1 MLRILII
8 AILSQHH
15 LCSLI
20 KETNKAYIY
29 ERVGYGLRRKGCA
42 DQNQTTPTA
51 KKKKKG
57 DKNLSSARILKL
69 QPMSGS
75 CLRSCNS
82 FGFQK
87 GLERKNKQKKKMEV
101 LMKKASK
108 VVYGKQASKLWL
120 RMHIVRNNQWQ
131 HSPSHKILSFMSDK
145 YIVQNRNRN
154 ILFKRNYKDLRNV
167 KFVFVLSSKLLN
179 K

>member
-51 KKKKKG
+51 KKKKRRQKSFKC
-57 DKNLSSARILKL
+57 KNFKAPTNVRLLPEILQQFWVSKRIGEKKQTKEKNGGINEESIQGCVWKTSIEAVTKNAYCKK
-69 QPMSGS
+69 QPMTA
-75 CLRSCNS
+75 
-82 FGFQK
+82 FT
-87 GLERKNKQKKKMEV
+87 
-101 LMKKASK
+101 
-108 VVYGKQASKLWL
+108 
-120 RMHIVRNNQWQ
+120 I
-131 HSPSHKILSFMSDK
+131 P
-145 YIVQNRNRN
+145 
-154 ILFKRNYKDLRNV
+154 
-167 KFVFVLSSKLLN
+167 
-179 K
+179 